1 MRARGRNDSLTAA
14 LWLAALALLL
24 RALVPGGFMP
34 VPAASGSGVVLMPCP
49 GTAPEVAGLAPGQS
63 HKREGKAPRSADAL
77 PCAFAGI
84 ASLAIA
90 PAPAP
95 EPVLPAAWRV
105 PDSVRVPAA
114 TVVAGRMSSPPPP
127 SQGPPQA
134 IA

>member
-1 MRARGRNDSLTAA
+1 MRARGRTDRLTAA

-34 VPAASGSGVVLMPCP
+34 APAASGSGAVLMLCP
-49 GTAPEVAGLAPGQS
+49 GAVPAVAGQAPEQSHKSGGTAPG
-63 HKREGKAPRSADAL
+63 SAETR

-84 ASLAIA
+84 ASPAI
-90 PAPAP
+90 PSIPEP
-95 EPVLPAAWRV
+95 EPVLPVAPRLFESARRLLAAG
-105 PDSVRVPAA
+105 
-114 TVVAGRMSSPPPP
+114 VADRMSSPPPP